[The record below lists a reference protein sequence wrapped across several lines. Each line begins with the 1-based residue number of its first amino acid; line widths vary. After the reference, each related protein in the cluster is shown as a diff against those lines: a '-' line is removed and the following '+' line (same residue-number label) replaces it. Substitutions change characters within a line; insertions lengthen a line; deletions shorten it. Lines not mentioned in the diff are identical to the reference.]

1 MRVFK
6 SVTIAHTKDCMVNVL
21 TLINVFVIGILSE
34 YCGFLQILQPPQ

>member
-6 SVTIAHTKDCMVNVL
+6 SVTIART
-21 TLINVFVIGILSE
+21 TLHGKCLNINVFVIGILSE